1 MHRSVGPRFRY
12 ASGIVPP
19 LAEPSQDPGFEQLAN
34 ELLIMNDMKVA
45 ERMTPN
51 PIYVRLADT
60 LAAARMIMRTEGFK
74 HLPVVETK
82 RVLGVIT
89 DRDVRQHAAHLDET
103 LVETVMTADPV
114 TVSLDTTI
122 EEAASVMLVKRIGC
136 LPVVQNGGLV
146 GIITATDLLRAL
158 LEIARVHGKDN

>member
-1 MHRSVGPRFRY
+1 
-12 ASGIVPP
+12 
-19 LAEPSQDPGFEQLAN
+19 
-34 ELLIMNDMKVA
+34 
-45 ERMTPN
+45 MTPN
-51 PIYVRLADT
+51 PTHVRLADT
-60 LAAARMIMRTEGFK
+60 LATARTIMQAEGFK

-89 DRDVRQHAAHLDET
+89 DRDVRQHTAHLDEI

-114 TVSLDTTI
+114 IVSPDTTI

-158 LEIARVHGKDN
+158 LDIARMHAKDK

>member
-1 MHRSVGPRFRY
+1 
-12 ASGIVPP
+12 
-19 LAEPSQDPGFEQLAN
+19 
-34 ELLIMNDMKVA
+34 MNVA

-51 PIYVRLADT
+51 PSHVRLADT
-60 LAAARMIMRTEGFK
+60 LATVRTIMQAEGFK

-89 DRDVRQHAAHLDET
+89 DRDVRQHAAHLDEIV
-103 LVETVMTADPV
+103 VETAMTADPV
-114 TVSLDTTI
+114 TVSPDTSI

-136 LPVVQNGGLV
+136 LPVVQNGSLV

-158 LEIARVHGKDN
+158 LDIVRVHAKDR

>member
-1 MHRSVGPRFRY
+1 MK
-12 ASGIVPP
+12 
-19 LAEPSQDPGFEQLAN
+19 QLAN
-34 ELLIMNDMKVA
+34 ELLCLSDMKVA
-45 ERMTPN
+45 ERMTRN
-51 PIYVRLADT
+51 PSHVRLADT
-60 LAAARMIMRTEGFK
+60 LTAVRTIMQAEGFK

-103 LVETVMTADPV
+103 LVETAMTADPV
-114 TVSLDTTI
+114 TVSPDTAI
-122 EEAASVMLVKRIGC
+122 EEAASVILVKRIGC

-158 LEIARVHGKDN
+158 VDIARMHAKDR

>member
-1 MHRSVGPRFRY
+1 M
-12 ASGIVPP
+12 
-19 LAEPSQDPGFEQLAN
+19 EQLAN
-34 ELLIMNDMKVA
+34 ELLYSSDMKVA
-45 ERMTPN
+45 ERMTRN
-51 PIYVRLADT
+51 PSHVRLADT
-60 LAAARMIMRTEGFK
+60 LTAVRTIMQAEGFK

-103 LVETVMTADPV
+103 LVETAMTADPV
-114 TVSLDTTI
+114 TVSPDTSI

-158 LEIARVHGKDN
+158 LDIIRVHAKDR

>member
-1 MHRSVGPRFRY
+1 
-12 ASGIVPP
+12 
-19 LAEPSQDPGFEQLAN
+19 
-34 ELLIMNDMKVA
+34 MKVA

-51 PIYVRLADT
+51 PSHVRLADT
-60 LAAARMIMRTEGFK
+60 LATVRTIMQAEGFK

-89 DRDVRQHAAHLDET
+89 DRDVRQHAAHLDEIV
-103 LVETVMTADPV
+103 VETAMTADPV
-114 TVSLDTTI
+114 TVSPDTSI

-136 LPVVQNGGLV
+136 LPVVQNGDLV

-158 LEIARVHGKDN
+158 LDIVRVHAKDR

>member
-1 MHRSVGPRFRY
+1 
-12 ASGIVPP
+12 
-19 LAEPSQDPGFEQLAN
+19 
-34 ELLIMNDMKVA
+34 MKVA

-51 PIYVRLADT
+51 PSHVRLADT
-60 LAAARMIMRTEGFK
+60 LTTVRTIMQAEGFK

-89 DRDVRQHAAHLDET
+89 DRDVRQYAAHLDET
-103 LVETVMTADPV
+103 LVETAMTADPA
-114 TVSLDTTI
+114 TVSPDTAI

-158 LEIARVHGKDN
+158 LDIARMYAKDR